1 MGPTGPDGTRGG
13 KSATDERGGGEAG
26 PLGNGKPQG
35 PSSPPE
41 GMSRGPMAT
50 AEKSRSRL
58 HEATS
63 DPAVAAAGDEAA
75 AEAAGEGDGRPP
87 SSPSGALPRTT
98 RSGDATANLPDLRRR
113 REIRIQPSTD
123 EDAATDRPR
132 PPGAN
137 LRGRGAAEG
146 TTTPPAQGTGGPQ
159 GEGTDDRES
168 SSSDARAQKRDP
180 STGSGE
186 DRGENPTRGEPGEGR
201 ERAPASGEGDDRAPA
216 SGSGRGAGRL
226 GQGGEE
232 GEEEAREEG
241 GRGSIGQFFFERPR
255 WSLNL
260 QHAWRAFP

>member
-41 GMSRGPMAT
+41 GTSRGPMAT

-146 TTTPPAQGTGGPQ
+146 TTTPSTRHGTTGGR
-159 GEGTDDRES
+159 DRRPRILLIRRKGPETRS
-168 SSSDARAQKRDP
+168 EHRQR
-180 STGSGE
+180 
-186 DRGENPTRGEPGEGR
+186 RRQRGEPH
-201 ERAPASGEGDDRAPA
+201 P
-216 SGSGRGAGRL
+216 RGAR
-226 GQGGEE
+226 GGE
-232 GEEEAREEG
+232 RESTCKRRG
-241 GRGSIGQFFFERPR
+241 G
-255 WSLNL
+255 
-260 QHAWRAFP
+260 

>member
-41 GMSRGPMAT
+41 GTSRGPMAT

-63 DPAVAAAGDEAA
+63 NPAVAAAGDEAA

-146 TTTPPAQGTGGPQ
+146 TTTPQHKARDHRGKGPTTANPPHQTQGPRN
-159 GEGTDDRES
+159 EI
-168 SSSDARAQKRDP
+168 
-180 STGSGE
+180 
-186 DRGENPTRGEPGEGR
+186 
-201 ERAPASGEGDDRAPA
+201 RAPAAVKTEGRTPPA
-216 SGSGRGAGRL
+216 GSQGRGEREHLQAERGMTGHRPA
-226 GQGGEE
+226 GQGGERD
-232 GEEEAREEG
+232 G
-241 GRGSIGQFFFERPR
+241 
-255 WSLNL
+255 
-260 QHAWRAFP
+260 

>member
-63 DPAVAAAGDEAA
+63 DPAVAAAGDEATV
-75 AEAAGEGDGRPP
+75 EAAGEGDGRPP

-132 PPGAN
+132 PPGVN

-146 TTTPPAQGTGGPQ
+146 TTTPPAQGTGPQ

-180 STGSGE
+180 SIGSGE
-186 DRGENPTRGEPGEGR
+186 YRGENATRGDPGEGR
-201 ERAPASGEGDDRAPA
+201 EREHLQAE
-216 SGSGRGAGRL
+216 RGMTGHRPV
-226 GQGGEE
+226 GQGGERD
-232 GEEEAREEG
+232 G
-241 GRGSIGQFFFERPR
+241 
-255 WSLNL
+255 
-260 QHAWRAFP
+260 

>member
-41 GMSRGPMAT
+41 GTSRGPMAT

-63 DPAVAAAGDEAA
+63 DPAVAAVGDEAA

-146 TTTPPAQGTGGPQ
+146 TTPPPQHKARDHRGKGPTTVNPPHQTQGPRNEIRAPAAEKTEGRTPPAGSQG
-159 GEGTDDRES
+159 
-168 SSSDARAQKRDP
+168 
-180 STGSGE
+180 
-186 DRGENPTRGEPGEGR
+186 RGER
-201 ERAPASGEGDDRAPA
+201 EREHLQAERGMTGHRPA
-216 SGSGRGAGRL
+216 
-226 GQGGEE
+226 GQGGERD
-232 GEEEAREEG
+232 G
-241 GRGSIGQFFFERPR
+241 
-255 WSLNL
+255 
-260 QHAWRAFP
+260 

>member
-41 GMSRGPMAT
+41 GTSRGPMAT

-58 HEATS
+58 HEATN
-63 DPAVAAAGDEAA
+63 DPAVAATGDEAA

-123 EDAATDRPR
+123 EDAATGRPR

-137 LRGRGAAEG
+137 LRRRRAAKD
-146 TTTPPAQGTGGPQ
+146 TTAPPAQGTGPQ
-159 GEGTDDRES
+159 GEEADDRES

-186 DRGENPTRGEPGEGR
+186 D
-201 ERAPASGEGDDRAPA
+201 
-216 SGSGRGAGRL
+216 
-226 GQGGEE
+226 GGEITT
-232 GEEEAREEG
+232 GEEAAE
-241 GRGSIGQFFFERPR
+241 
-255 WSLNL
+255 
-260 QHAWRAFP
+260 

>member
-26 PLGNGKPQG
+26 PLGNDKPQG

-41 GMSRGPMAT
+41 GTSRGPMAT

-146 TTTPPAQGTGGPQ
+146 TPPAQGTGPQ

-168 SSSDARAQKRDP
+168 SSSDARAQNRDP

-186 DRGENPTRGEPGEGR
+186 GGGENTTCEQVGEGR
-201 ERAPASGEGDDRAPA
+201 E
-216 SGSGRGAGRL
+216 
-226 GQGGEE
+226 
-232 GEEEAREEG
+232 
-241 GRGSIGQFFFERPR
+241 
-255 WSLNL
+255 
-260 QHAWRAFP
+260 